1 NPVPL
6 CWRQVC
12 WVVLIGILSSLA
24 FLTSFTVY
32 LGEVRAL
39 INRIRREG
47 QLNSTSTQAPKEV
60 AGFYPYWNLST
71 VAELDLTN
79 LSTVYYFAVHLKR
92 DGTFNDND
100 PGISGLNSETANPL
114 RKTPCQKAPARASP
128 FSTRPHTPPLRTS

>member
-1 NPVPL
+1 MG
-6 CWRQVC
+6 
-12 WVVLIGILSSLA
+12 VLIAILSSLA

-39 INRIRREG
+39 INRIRGKG
-47 QLNSTSTQAPKEV
+47 QLHSTSTRAAPKAV

-92 DGTFNDND
+92 DGTFNEKD
-100 PGISGLNSETANPL
+100 PGISGLTQITASYL
-114 RKTPCQKAPARASP
+114 RKRSCKMAPVGE
-128 FSTRPHTPPLRTS
+128 

>member
-1 NPVPL
+1 IHTLHSLYFLYICYPTT
-6 CWRQVC
+6 
-12 WVVLIGILSSLA
+12 LILKSPTSCQLYHFF
-24 FLTSFTVY
+24 FLLIRRPPRSTLFPYTTLFRSSFTVY

-39 INRIRREG
+39 INRIRGKG
-47 QLNSTSTQAPKEV
+47 QLNSTSTRAAPKEV

-100 PGISGLNSETANPL
+100 PGISGL
-114 RKTPCQKAPARASP
+114 
-128 FSTRPHTPPLRTS
+128 